1 MVESE
6 YYILGEDEYKLE
18 VPKDVVDSIF
28 GGSSGTTLR
37 NKFGIQ
43 QSDADRWSVEL
54 ARDWISDDFR
64 DFVNRVK
71 EKRAEADSQ
80 ADSSQE

>member
-1 MVESE
+1 MTESE

-37 NKFGIQ
+37 NKFGIE

-54 ARDWISDDFR
+54 ARD
-64 DFVNRVK
+64 
-71 EKRAEADSQ
+71 
-80 ADSSQE
+80 